1 MRIGQFDENYKKK
14 TTPFYEEN
22 TSKCL
27 LQLPISAFIKKTLFS
42 EIIETR
48 DARGGALGPRGGAGR
63 GKSKSLRGVG

>member
-27 LQLPISAFIKKTLFS
+27 LQLPISAFIKKNSLFGNN
-42 EIIETR
+42 R
-48 DARGGALGPRGGAGR
+48 DQGCTGGSFRATGR
-63 GKSKSLRGVG
+63 GREGQE